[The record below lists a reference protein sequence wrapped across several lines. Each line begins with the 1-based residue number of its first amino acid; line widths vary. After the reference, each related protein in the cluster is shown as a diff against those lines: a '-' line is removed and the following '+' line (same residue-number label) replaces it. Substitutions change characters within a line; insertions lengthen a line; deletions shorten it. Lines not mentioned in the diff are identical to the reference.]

1 METNLGHSASNTRT
15 LDQAEHRMLEQF
27 ASNSW
32 FLENHWPEN
41 RDRVRRIMNAL
52 LEKFPQRGASVLD
65 VGCFNGYMSLL
76 GHLLGFEVTGSDAL
90 GFGDRQMIFR
100 DFGIAFLEANL
111 NDPKPFAEV
120 ASSNY
125 DAVIFAEIFEH
136 ILNHPLGVL
145 KELARVLKPGG
156 LLVITTP
163 NPSTITNAAR
173 LLLDRYTLWGTESFG
188 EVQKFGDSGSICQAD
203 IHYREY
209 RTSEVTDLLKKAGF
223 TVGTVSYL
231 TMGSPVNEKALK
243 RIVKRSC
250 APLFHRRWFGNT
262 QFLVA
267 TR

>member
-1 METNLGHSASNTRT
+1 MKAHLEHSARAART
-15 LDQAEHRMLEQF
+15 LDEAEHKMLEQF
-27 ASNSW
+27 ARNNW

-41 RDRVRRIMNAL
+41 RERVRRIMSVL
-52 LEKFPQRGASVLD
+52 LEKFPQRGACVLD

-76 GHLLGFEVTGSDAL
+76 GHLLGFEVTGSDAVGL
-90 GFGDRQMIFR
+90 ADRQVIFR
-100 DFGIAFLEANL
+100 EFGIAFLEANL
-111 NDPKPFAEV
+111 NDPKPLATVEAATF
-120 ASSNY
+120 

-156 LLVITTP
+156 LLVMTTP
-163 NPSTITNAAR
+163 NPSTITNALR

-188 EVQKFGDSGSICQAD
+188 EVQKFGDTGSICQAD

-209 RTSEVTDLLKKAGF
+209 RTSEMQDLLRKAGF
-223 TVGTVSYL
+223 KTGMVSYL
-231 TMGSPVNEKALK
+231 AMGSPVNENALK
-243 RIVKRSC
+243 RLVKRSC
-250 APLFHRRWFGNT
+250 APLFHRRLFGNT